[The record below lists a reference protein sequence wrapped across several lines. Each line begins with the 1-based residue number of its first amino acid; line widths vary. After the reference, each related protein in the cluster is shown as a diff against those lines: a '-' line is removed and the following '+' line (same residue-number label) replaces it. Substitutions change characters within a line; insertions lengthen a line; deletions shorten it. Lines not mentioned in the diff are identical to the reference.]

1 MSVAM
6 KKTSRRQTQVT
17 LDLTPEVAHQYVV
30 AISQLRAVNGLLLAD
45 NIARISGND
54 SPLDSDETL
63 IAAVHLMREGLGALE
78 RLPVHEP
85 MLDRCPDRA
94 ALLVEEG

>member
-1 MSVAM
+1 M
-6 KKTSRRQTQVT
+6 KKKPSKQTKVT
-17 LDLTPEVAHQYVV
+17 LELTPDVAHQYVV

-63 IAAVHLMREGLGALE
+63 IATVHLMRDSLGALE
-78 RLPVHEP
+78 RLPVHKH
-85 MLDRCPDRA
+85 MLDRCHDRA
-94 ALLVEEG
+94 ALSVEEG